1 MQVLDEAVQIGDEQ
15 GFRTVLSEVNEGG
28 SCVGLDARVRLILH
42 GLQKCRDHLH
52 EAAMI
57 NVIGEVHNEEPKF
70 FKGIGLSNR
79 AVKINSIQSL
89 KGTGVQYCHS

>member
-15 GFRTVLSEVNEGG
+15 GFGTVLSEVNEGG

-42 GLQKCRDHLH
+42 GLQECRDHLH

-57 NVIGEVHNEEPKF
+57 NVTGEGHNGGTQIFLK
-70 FKGIGLSNR
+70 R
-79 AVKINSIQSL
+79 DRSL
-89 KGTGVQYCHS
+89 KQGC